1 MIRWTFRI
9 LALLLAAYGIGFGL
23 FAMTLPN
30 PAGDERTDAII
41 VLTGGPGR
49 LERGFERMERGLAQH
64 MLISGVPR
72 AVRPQD
78 YAAQYHVDPAL
89 FPSRIALGQDSVDTR
104 SNAEEVARWLARR
117 RYRSIRLVT
126 SDVHMRRARYEIGR
140 KVGSEISIVTDAVA
154 TNPDLRQ
161 SFAEYNKLLLGW
173 AAGLL
178 GL

>member
-1 MIRWTFRI
+1 VIRWTIRI
-9 LALLLAAYGIGFGL
+9 FALILAAYLLGYAA
-23 FAMTLPN
+23 FALTLPK
-30 PAGDERTDAII
+30 PAGEERTEAIV

-49 LERGFERMERGLAQH
+49 LERGFERMARGLAPN

-72 AVRPQD
+72 TVRPQD
-78 YAAQYHVDPAL
+78 YAQEYDVDPSL
-89 FPSRIALGQDSVDTR
+89 FQARIALGQDSVDTR

-117 RYRSIRLVT
+117 RYHSIRLVT
-126 SDVHMRRARYEIGR
+126 SDVHMRRARFEIGR
-140 KVGSEISIVTDAVA
+140 RVGSDVSIVEDAVA

-161 SFAEYNKLLLGW
+161 SFEEYNKLLLGW

>member
-1 MIRWTFRI
+1 MIRWTVRI
-9 LALLLAAYGIGFGL
+9 LALLLAAYAIGYGL
-23 FAMTLPN
+23 FASSLPR

-49 LERGFERMERGLAQH
+49 LERGFERMERGLARH
-64 MLISGVPR
+64 MLVSGVPR
-72 AVRPQD
+72 TVRPQD
-78 YAAQYHVDPAL
+78 YAKQYHVDPAL
-89 FPSRIALGQDSVDTR
+89 FPDRVALGQDSVDTR
-104 SNAEEVARWLARR
+104 SNAEEVARWLERR

-140 KVGSEISIVTDAVA
+140 KIAPGITIVADAVP
-154 TNPDLRQ
+154 TSPDMRQ
-161 SFAEYNKLLLGW
+161 SFEEYNKLLLGW